1 MDVELIT
8 QELYGLRPAEFAAAR
23 DAYVAE
29 ARRRKEPETAK
40 ALAALRRPVLAAWA
54 ANLLARERP
63 EEAERFLALGETLR
77 VAHRMLDGERL
88 REAAR
93 KQHQLVAT
101 LARTAA
107 DLAAEAGQPVS
118 DPVLREL
125 EQTLHGVLAHP
136 DVAQEWARG
145 RLVKV
150 PEAAVDFTAVAPDE
164 GAIPAPDRARE
175 EEREAEREAA
185 REAEREAAREAARA
199 AAREARV
206 AAAARVEQTE
216 AEVRRLEQALNA
228 ARQAAERAAEEL
240 ARLKE
245 ADEG

>member
-175 EEREAEREAA
+175 AE

>member
-1 MDVELIT
+1 MDVERIT

-29 ARRRKEPETAK
+29 ARRRKEPEAAK

-88 REAAR
+88 REAAG

-107 DLAAEAGQPVS
+107 ELAAEAGQPVS
-118 DPVLREL
+118 DTVLAEL

-136 DVAQEWARG
+136 DVAREWARG

-150 PEAAVDFTAVAPDE
+150 PEAAVDFTAVAPEE
-164 GAIPAPDRARE
+164 GTAPPAPDRT
-175 EEREAEREAA
+175 REARRTAERAAEQEAA
-185 REAEREAAREAARA
+185 RQAARR
-199 AAREARV
+199 AAREAR
-206 AAAARVEQTE
+206 AAATARADAAR
-216 AEVRRLEQALNA
+216 AEVRRLEKALAEARHEA
-228 ARQAAERAAEEL
+228 ARATDDLAALPEPEE
-240 ARLKE
+240 
-245 ADEG
+245 D